1 LRLSPILEK
10 QRSQGIR
17 FAEASDSKSRHVGG
31 ALAGS
36 INSFFVRAYLRVEGN
51 IAGSNWDY
59 RLIFL
64 IPTLPFAFILARQ
77 REYKY
82 SSMAYII
89 LVIFSENSMEL
100 RMRGGAILAHLAS
113 FLTFLFVLTI
123 LTQQSSRWDS
133 ANTQDRKPCCQIRN
147 ETCHGFAGA
156 GGRGSSSFCEF
167 PAYFSGVIWR
177 RPGFSHAKFECCQ
190 PTFFGRSVTTC
201 IF

>member
-64 IPTLPFAFILARQ
+64 IPTLPFAFILAR
-77 REYKY
+77 
-82 SSMAYII
+82 
-89 LVIFSENSMEL
+89 
-100 RMRGGAILAHLAS
+100 
-113 FLTFLFVLTI
+113 
-123 LTQQSSRWDS
+123 
-133 ANTQDRKPCCQIRN
+133 
-147 ETCHGFAGA
+147 
-156 GGRGSSSFCEF
+156 
-167 PAYFSGVIWR
+167 
-177 RPGFSHAKFECCQ
+177 
-190 PTFFGRSVTTC
+190 
-201 IF
+201 